1 MQAVHMKSGSS
12 SLRASGT
19 VIPFENDEVRMS
31 LEIPITDRSLFDL
44 DVIFIFSQDGG
55 KDKGFTIVNRLENMN
70 PEDIGTSAQFEITI
84 HNCDRAGVVS
94 NEKPLLL
101 GELSGSGLYLNFIAE
116 GRERGAQKVLHYSFY
131 TT

>member
-1 MQAVHMKSGSS
+1 MQSVHMKSGSS

-31 LEIPITDRSLFDL
+31 LEIPITDRSMFDI
-44 DVIFIFSQDGG
+44 DVTFIFNQGTG
-55 KDKGFTIVNRLENMN
+55 KDKGFTIVNRLESMN

-94 NEKPLLL
+94 NEKPVLL

-116 GRERGAQKVLHYSFY
+116 GRERSAQKVLYYSFY

>member
-1 MQAVHMKSGSS
+1 MQSVHLKSGSS

-44 DVIFIFSQDGG
+44 DVIFIFNQDGG

-94 NEKPLLL
+94 SEKPLLL